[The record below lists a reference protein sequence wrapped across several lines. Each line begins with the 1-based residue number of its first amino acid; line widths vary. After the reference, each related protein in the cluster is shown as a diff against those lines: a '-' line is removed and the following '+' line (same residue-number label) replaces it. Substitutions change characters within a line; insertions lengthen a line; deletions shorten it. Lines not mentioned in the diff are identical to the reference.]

1 MFQKNI
7 LPKPYKKGPSMK
19 IYILSRNKELYS
31 TKRLFEEAT
40 AKGWEVRVIDYLKC
54 TIEIM
59 KGELVVNYQGK
70 VLPIPDAIIPR
81 IGASRTFYGAAMVRH
96 FEMLDVFSTTGNL
109 ALTRS
114 RDKLRSLQV
123 LSKNDVDMPRTVFA
137 SNKSNAKDVIELSG
151 GAPLV
156 LKILEGTQG
165 VGVVLVDSEKA
176 AKSVLDA
183 FYGMDVNL
191 LVQEYIEEA
200 GGADIRAFV
209 VNGEVVGAMKRQG
222 AEGDFRSN
230 LHQGGSATAY
240 KLNRKEKATAIAAAR
255 AMGLG
260 VCGVDMIPSARGPLV
275 MEVNSSPGLEGIE
288 KSTSINIAAKIM
300 EFIEKSV
307 RPGGPE
313 NLQKRKIKK
322 DNIGA

>member
-1 MFQKNI
+1 MR
-7 LPKPYKKGPSMK
+7 

-31 TKRLFEEAT
+31 TKRLVEA
-40 AKGWEVRVIDYLKC
+40 AEARGWEARVIDYLKC
-54 TIEIM
+54 SIEIM
-59 KGELVVNYQGK
+59 KDELKINYEGQE
-70 VLPIPDAIIPR
+70 LPTPDAIIPR
-81 IGASRTFYGAAMVRH
+81 IGASRTFYGTAMVRH
-96 FEMLDVFSTTGNL
+96 FEMMDVFSATGSL
-109 ALTRS
+109 AIKRS
-114 RDKLRSLQV
+114 RDKLRSLQI
-123 LSKNDVDMPRTVFA
+123 LSKNGVDMPKTVFA
-137 SNKSNAKDVIELSG
+137 SNKSSVKDVIALSG

-165 VGVVLVDSEKA
+165 VGVVLVDSAKA

-200 GGADIRAFV
+200 GGADIRVFIV
-209 VNGEVVGAMKRQG
+209 DGKIIGAMKRQG

-230 LHQGGSATAY
+230 LHQGGRATAH
-240 KLNRKEKATAIAAAR
+240 KLTKREKETALAAAK

-260 VCGVDMIPSARGPLV
+260 ICGVDMIPSSRGPLV

-288 KSTSINIAAKIM
+288 KSTKIDIAGKIM
-300 EFIEKSV
+300 EYVAQNVAPKCKTHSK
-307 RPGGPE
+307 
-313 NLQKRKIKK
+313 KRKIKK

>member
-1 MFQKNI
+1 MRV
-7 LPKPYKKGPSMK
+7 
-19 IYILSRNKELYS
+19 YILSRNSTLYS
-31 TKRLFEEAT
+31 TKRLVEA
-40 AKGWEVRVIDYLKC
+40 AKKRGWEVRVIDYLKC
-54 TIEIM
+54 SIEIM
-59 KGELVVNYQGK
+59 KNELKINYKGEE
-70 VLPIPDAIIPR
+70 LPIPDAIIPR
-81 IGASRTFYGAAMVRH
+81 IGASRTFYGTAMVRH
-96 FEMLDVFSTTGNL
+96 FEMMDVFTVTGSL
-109 ALTRS
+109 AIKRS
-114 RDKLRSLQV
+114 RDKLRSLQI
-123 LSKNDVDMPRTVFA
+123 LSKNGVDMPKTVFA
-137 SNKSNAKDVIELSG
+137 SNKSSAKDVIELSG

-200 GGADIRAFV
+200 GGADIRAFI

-230 LHQGGSATAY
+230 LHQGGTAVAH
-240 KLNRKEKATAIAAAR
+240 KLTRKEKSTALAAAR

-260 VCGVDMIPSARGPLV
+260 VCGVDMIPSSRGPLV

-288 KSTSINIAAKIM
+288 KSTGIDIAGKIM

-307 RPGGPE
+307 QPKSTE
-313 NLQKRKIKK
+313 LKRKKIRK

>member
-1 MFQKNI
+1 
-7 LPKPYKKGPSMK
+7 MK
-19 IYILSRNKELYS
+19 VYILSRNANLYS
-31 TKRLFEEAT
+31 TKRLIEAGEK
-40 AKGWEVRVIDYLKC
+40 KGWDIQVIDYLKC
-54 TIEIM
+54 SIEIM
-59 KGELVVNYQGK
+59 KGELKVNYQGK
-70 VLPIPDAIIPR
+70 ELPTPDAIIPR
-81 IGASRTFYGAAMVRH
+81 IGASKTFYGTAMVRH
-96 FEMLDVFSTTGNL
+96 FEMMDVFSVSGNL
-109 ALTRS
+109 AIARS

-123 LSKNDVDMPRTVFA
+123 LSKFDVDMPKTVFA
-137 SNKSNAKDVIELSG
+137 SNKSNAKDIIELSG

-191 LVQEYIEEA
+191 LVQEFIAEA
-200 GGADIRAFV
+200 GGSDIRALV
-209 VNGEVVGAMKRQG
+209 VGGEVVGAMKRQG

-230 LHQGGSATAY
+230 LHQGGSATAH
-240 KLNRKEKATAIAAAR
+240 KLTRKEKTTALLAAK

-260 VCGVDMIPSARGPLV
+260 VCGVDMIPSSRGPLV

-288 KSTSINIAAKIM
+288 KSTNIDIAGKIM
-300 EFIEKSV
+300 GYIENNVTSAC
-307 RPGGPE
+307 PE
-313 NLQKRKIKK
+313 NPTKKRKIKR

>member
-1 MFQKNI
+1 MR
-7 LPKPYKKGPSMK
+7 
-19 IYILSRNKELYS
+19 IYILSRNKDLFS
-31 TKRLFEEAT
+31 TKRLVEEANI
-40 AKGWEVRVIDYLKC
+40 KGWDVRVIDYLKC

-59 KGELVVNYQGK
+59 KGELVVNYEGK
-70 VLPIPDAIIPR
+70 VLPTPDAIIPR
-81 IGASRTFYGAAMVRH
+81 IGASRTYYGAAMVRH

-123 LSKNDVDMPRTVFA
+123 LSRNGVDMPRTVFA
-137 SNKSNAKDVIELSG
+137 SNKSNAKDVIALSG

-209 VNGEVVGAMKRQG
+209 VNNEVVGAMKRQG

-230 LHQGGSATAY
+230 LHQGGSATSY
-240 KLNRKEKATAIAAAR
+240 KLNRKEKATAIAAAK

-260 VCGVDMIPSARGPLV
+260 VCGVDMIPSRRGPLV

-288 KSTSINIAAKIM
+288 KSTNINIAAKIM
-300 EFIEKSV
+300 DYIENSIKPRCSIN
-307 RPGGPE
+307 PK
-313 NLQKRKIKK
+313 KRKIKK

>member
-1 MFQKNI
+1 M
-7 LPKPYKKGPSMK
+7 L
-19 IYILSRNKELYS
+19 IYVLSRNKELYS
-31 TKRLFEEAT
+31 TRRLVEEAKN
-40 AKGWEVRVIDYLKC
+40 KGWEVKVIDYLRC

-59 KGELVVNYQGK
+59 KGELVINYQGK
-70 VLPIPDAIIPR
+70 VLPTPDAIIPR
-81 IGASRTFYGAAMVRH
+81 IGASRTFYGTAMVRH
-96 FEMLDVFSTTGNL
+96 FEMMEVFSTSGNL
-109 ALTRS
+109 AIARS

-123 LSKNDVDMPRTVFA
+123 LSRNDVDMPRTVFA

-200 GGADIRAFV
+200 GGADIRALV

-240 KLNRKEKATAIAAAR
+240 KLNRKEKATALAAAR

-260 VCGVDMIPSARGPLV
+260 VCGVDMIPSSRGPLV

-288 KSTSINIAAKIM
+288 KSTNINIAAKIM
-300 EFIEKSV
+300 EYIEKSIK
-307 RPGGPE
+307 PTCSINP
-313 NLQKRKIKK
+313 QKRKIKK

>member
-1 MFQKNI
+1 MRV
-7 LPKPYKKGPSMK
+7 
-19 IYILSRNKELYS
+19 YILSRNENLYS
-31 TKRLFEEAT
+31 TKRLVEAGEQR
-40 AKGWEVRVIDYLKC
+40 GWEIRVIDYLKC
-54 TIEIM
+54 SIEIM
-59 KGELVVNYQGK
+59 KGELKINYRGEE
-70 VLPIPDAIIPR
+70 LPIPDAIIPR
-81 IGASRTFYGAAMVRH
+81 IGASRTFYGTAMVRH
-96 FEMLDVFSTTGNL
+96 FEMMDVFSVTGSL
-109 ALTRS
+109 AIKRS
-114 RDKLRSLQV
+114 RDKLRSLQI
-123 LSKNDVDMPRTVFA
+123 LSKHDVDMPKTVFA
-137 SNKSNAKDVIELSG
+137 SNKSSAKDVIELSC

-191 LVQEYIEEA
+191 LVQEFIEEA

-230 LHQGGSATAY
+230 LHQGGSATSY
-240 KLNRKEKATAIAAAR
+240 KLTRKEKSTALAAAK

-260 VCGVDMIPSARGPLV
+260 VCGVDMIPSSRGPLV

-288 KSTSINIAAKIM
+288 KSTNIDIASKVM
-300 EFIEKSV
+300 DYIEQNATPKNDDE
-307 RPGGPE
+307 P
-313 NLQKRKIKK
+313 KRKKRIKR

>member
-7 LPKPYKKGPSMK
+7 LPKPYKRGPMRV
-19 IYILSRNKELYS
+19 YILSRNKDLYS
-31 TKRLFEEAT
+31 TRRLFEEAT
-40 AKGWEVRVIDYLKC
+40 AKGWDVKVIDYLKC

-59 KGELVVNYQGK
+59 KGELLINYQGK
-70 VLPIPDAIIPR
+70 LLPIPDAIIPR

-96 FEMLDVFSTTGNL
+96 FEMLEVFSTTGNL

-123 LSKNDVDMPRTVFA
+123 LSRNDVDMPRTVFA
-137 SNKSNAKDVIELSG
+137 SNKSSAKDVIELSG

-200 GGADIRAFV
+200 GGADIRALV

-222 AEGDFRSN
+222 ADGDFRSN

-240 KLNRKEKATAIAAAR
+240 KLNRKEKATALAAAR

-260 VCGVDMIPSARGPLV
+260 VCGVDMIPSSRGPLV

-288 KSTSINIAAKIM
+288 KSTNLNIAAKIM
-300 EFIEKSV
+300 EYIEKSIK
-307 RPGGPE
+307 PTCSINP
-313 NLQKRKIKK
+313 QKRKIKK

>member
-1 MFQKNI
+1 
-7 LPKPYKKGPSMK
+7 MK
-19 IYILSRNKELYS
+19 IYVLSRNKELYS
-31 TKRLFEEAT
+31 TRRLVEEAT
-40 AKGWEVRVIDYLKC
+40 KKGWDVKVIDYLKC

-209 VNGEVVGAMKRQG
+209 VNNEVVGAMKRQG

-300 EFIEKSV
+300 DFIEKSV
-307 RPGGPE
+307 KPTDSE
-313 NLQKRKIKK
+313 NPQKRKIKK

>member
-7 LPKPYKKGPSMK
+7 LAKPYNKGPYMR
-19 IYILSRNKELYS
+19 IYILSRNKDLYS

-40 AKGWEVRVIDYLKC
+40 LKGWDVKVIDYLKC

-59 KGELVVNYQGK
+59 KGELLINYQGK
-70 VLPIPDAIIPR
+70 LLPIPDAIIPR

-137 SNKSNAKDVIELSG
+137 SNKSSAKDVIELSG

-240 KLNRKEKATAIAAAR
+240 KLNRKEKATAIAAAK

-260 VCGVDMIPSARGPLV
+260 VCGVDMIPSSRGPLV

-288 KSTSINIAAKIM
+288 KSTNINIAAKIM
-300 EFIEKSV
+300 EYIEKSTK
-307 RPGGPE
+307 PTCSINP
-313 NLQKRKIKK
+313 QKRKIKK

>member
-1 MFQKNI
+1 MRV
-7 LPKPYKKGPSMK
+7 
-19 IYILSRNKELYS
+19 YILSRNKELYS
-31 TKRLFEEAT
+31 TKRLLEEANN
-40 AKGWEVRVIDYLKC
+40 KGWEVKVIDYLRC

-59 KGELVVNYQGK
+59 KGELVVNYRGQ
-70 VLPIPDAIIPR
+70 VLPKPDAIIPR
-81 IGASRTFYGAAMVRH
+81 IGASRTFYGTAMVRH
-96 FEMLDVFSTTGNL
+96 FEMMDVFSTTGNL
-109 ALTRS
+109 AIARS

-123 LSKNDVDMPRTVFA
+123 LSRKGVDMPKTIFA
-137 SNKSNAKDVIELSG
+137 SNKSNAKDIIELSG

-165 VGVVLVDSEKA
+165 KGVVLVDSEQA

-191 LVQEYIEEA
+191 LVQEFIAEA

-209 VNGEVVGAMKRQG
+209 VDGKVVGAMKRQG
-222 AEGDFRSN
+222 ADGEFRSN
-230 LHQGGSATAY
+230 LHQGGSASIY
-240 KLNRKEKATAIAAAR
+240 KLTRKEKSTAIAAAN

-260 VCGVDMIPSARGPLV
+260 VCGVDMIPSSRGPLV

-288 KSTSINIAAKIM
+288 KATEINIAKKIM
-300 EFIEKSV
+300 DYIEANVKTIDGKP
-307 RPGGPE
+307 R
-313 NLQKRKIKK
+313 RRRK